1 MLGLG
6 ETEDEVIAL
15 LSDWKD
21 AGVDAVT
28 LGQYLKPGKGYLD
41 VVEYLHPSRFE
52 RYKEIAEG
60 MGFLYVASGPFVR
73 SSYNAIDFS
82 NQFLRDAD
90 GALTPSVPRP
100 ATPGVR
106 RLALPVAVQ

>member
-1 MLGLG
+1 MRGLG
-6 ETEDEVIAL
+6 ETEAEIIQV

-52 RYKEIAEG
+52 RYKQIAEE

-73 SSYNAIDFS
+73 SSYNAVDFS
-82 NQFLRDAD
+82 DKYLRSNDATLPA
-90 GALTPSVPRP
+90 GGGGVRP
-100 ATPGVR
+100 ALPGPR
-106 RLALPVAVQ
+106 RLELPL